1 MKIGELLVEKKLIT
15 WAQLEE
21 ALDAK
26 RYYGGRLGS
35 NLVEMGFISEDQLA
49 LCLSEQLEVPYV
61 RPEEVA
67 AIPMEIIDRVP
78 RALAERYRVVPLRVY
93 KHELYVAVADPSLVD
108 QIDELG
114 FALNTRIRTLIITE
128 VTLNY
133 ALERYYG
140 VPRPVRLLAVPGGE
154 RADAGGV
161 GGGAAIPA
169 QGSSP
174 SVPWP
179 AAAGRPAHAT
189 PGAMPSAQKSS
200 PAMPAAQKSSPA
212 MRAATRE
219 PLRPLPPLTPAS
231 LQRAVL
237 QAASPTPVN
246 VPIPTQGTSLADSP
260 HAAEVLPIVRRAERL
275 PVAPPPRP
283 PLPPARMPSSSGA
296 TRMSAESRDRDPVG
310 ALAEAMVDAD
320 VMRAVLAHLTR
331 LFERVVMLGFQG
343 GGAVGVCAAGVSAT
357 QKDIE
362 TIHVPVAPWSLL
374 HEASMS
380 PRLIHEEQTQDS
392 AVVLACKAA
401 GVIPGFLTLIPI
413 HEGRRA
419 VYCAIAQGRDLGWV
433 QAHLVEL
440 KSFLHK
446 VSCALQ
452 IVSLR
457 SEILADE

>member
-161 GGGAAIPA
+161 GGGASKPA
-169 QGSSP
+169 L
-174 SVPWP
+174 
-179 AAAGRPAHAT
+179 
-189 PGAMPSAQKSS
+189 KSS
-200 PAMPAAQKSSPA
+200 PAMPAALKSSPA
-212 MRAATRE
+212 MQAALKSSPALRAATRE

-283 PLPPARMPSSSGA
+283 PLPPGRMPSSSGA
-296 TRMSAESRDRDPVG
+296 TRMSAESRERDPVG

-320 VMRAVLAHLTR
+320 VMRAVLAHLTQ

-401 GVIPGFLTLIPI
+401 GMVPGFLTLIPI

-419 VYCAIAQGRDLGWV
+419 VYCAIAQGRDLSWV
-433 QAHLVEL
+433 QGHLVEL